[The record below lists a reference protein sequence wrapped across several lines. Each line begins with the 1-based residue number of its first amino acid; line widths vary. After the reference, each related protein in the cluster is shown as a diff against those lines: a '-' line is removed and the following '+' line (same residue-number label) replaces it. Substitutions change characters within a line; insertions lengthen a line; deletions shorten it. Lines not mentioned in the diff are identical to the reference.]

1 MDDDWPPVRG
11 DYRVGD
17 SRRGVAVVTLASS
30 LDIRGAAIVGTCKTE
45 NLGVEKIV
53 ANVISNPNIRY
64 VIVCGAES
72 RGHLPGDA
80 IICMHRNG
88 IDGSG
93 RIIGAAGAI
102 PFIQNLQPEAVE
114 RFRRQVDVVDMR
126 GVEDIA
132 EIERVVDRYSEI
144 AEPFPEPP
152 FEVVK
157 KTHRARVQP
166 GGPDVSLG
174 PDAYLDVDAWA
185 VSASASE
192 EQTRSMPVS
201 SR

>member
-1 MDDDWPPVRG
+1 MDDWHDDWPPVRG

-17 SRRGVAVVTLASS
+17 RRRGVAVVTLASS

-53 ANVISNPNIRY
+53 ANLISNPNIRY
-64 VIVCGAES
+64 LIVCGAES

-80 IICMHRNG
+80 IISLNRNG
-88 IDGSG
+88 TDSSG

-102 PFIQNLQPEAVE
+102 PFIQNLQREAVE
-114 RFRRQVDVVDMR
+114 RFRRQIDVVDMR

-132 EIERVVDRYSEI
+132 EIERAVEHYSEI

-152 FEVVK
+152 FEIVK
-157 KTHRARVQP
+157 RTHRPMPQP
-166 GGPDVSLG
+166 GGTDVCLGPDVS
-174 PDAYLDVDAWA
+174 LDVDAWA
-185 VSASASE
+185 VFLL
-192 EQTRSMPVS
+192 T
-201 SR
+201 

>member
-17 SRRGVAVVTLASS
+17 RRRGVAVVTLASS
-30 LDIRGAAIVGTCKTE
+30 LEIRGAAIVGTCKTE

-53 ANVISNPNIRY
+53 SNLISNPSIRY
-64 VIVCGAES
+64 LIVCGAES

-80 IICMHRNG
+80 IISLHRNG
-88 IDGSG
+88 IDSSG

-114 RFRRQVDVVDMR
+114 RFRRQIDVVDMR
-126 GVEDIA
+126 GVEDVA
-132 EIERVVDRYSEI
+132 EIERIVDHYSEI

-157 KTHRARVQP
+157 KTHRSMSQP
-166 GGPDVSLG
+166 SNIDVSLG
-174 PDAYLDVDAWA
+174 PDVYLDVDAWA
-185 VSASASE
+185 VSPLTQKQHLPS
-192 EQTRSMPVS
+192 VS
-201 SR
+201 DG

>member
-1 MDDDWPPVRG
+1 MDDCHDDWPPVRG

-17 SRRGVAVVTLASS
+17 SRRGVAVVTLASR

-53 ANVISNPNIRY
+53 TNLISNPNIRY
-64 VIVCGAES
+64 LIVCGAES

-80 IICMHRNG
+80 IVSLHRNG

-102 PFIQNLQPEAVE
+102 PFIQNLQREAVE
-114 RFRRQVDVVDMR
+114 RFRRQIIVVDMR

-132 EIERVVDRYSEI
+132 EIERAVDHYSGI
-144 AEPFPEPP
+144 AEPFSEPP

-157 KTHRARVQP
+157 KTRSSRAQP
-166 GGPDVSLG
+166 GDLDVSLG
-174 PDAYLDVDAWA
+174 PDVYLDVDAWA
-185 VSASASE
+185 VSA
-192 EQTRSMPVS
+192 
-201 SR
+201 

>member
-1 MDDDWPPVRG
+1 MILRGEQMDDCHDDWPPVRG

-17 SRRGVAVVTLASS
+17 SRRGVAVVTLASR

-53 ANVISNPNIRY
+53 TNLISNPNIRY
-64 VIVCGAES
+64 LIVCGAES

-80 IICMHRNG
+80 IVSLHRNG

-102 PFIQNLQPEAVE
+102 PFIQNLQREAVE
-114 RFRRQVDVVDMR
+114 RFRRQIIVVDMR

-132 EIERVVDRYSEI
+132 EIERAVDHYSGI
-144 AEPFPEPP
+144 AEPFSEPP

-157 KTHRARVQP
+157 KTRSSRAQP
-166 GGPDVSLG
+166 GDLDVSLG
-174 PDAYLDVDAWA
+174 PDVYLDVDAWA
-185 VSASASE
+185 VSA
-192 EQTRSMPVS
+192 
-201 SR
+201 